1 MEYKQFKI
9 ASFERKPG
17 KWRATVQ
24 RRSGRPLIATGRYTL
39 QQFITVSDNAS
50 PADAMVTAMAAI
62 DSGTFSRDT
71 VRSVERY
78 WRRTMRRETISKTTE
93 RPKRLDRR

>member
-1 MEYKQFKI
+1 MEYKQFTI
-9 ASFERKPG
+9 ATFECKPG
-17 KWRATVQ
+17 KWRATVR

-50 PADAMVTAMAAI
+50 AADAMVTAMAAI

-71 VRSVERY
+71 VRSVERF
-78 WRRTMRRETISKTTE
+78 WRRTTRREAISKTAE
-93 RPKRLDRR
+93 RPKGLDRK

>member
-24 RRSGRPLIATGRYTL
+24 RRSGRPLIVKGRYTL
-39 QQFITVSDNAS
+39 QQFITATDNAS
-50 PADAMVTAMAAI
+50 AADAMVAAMAAI
-62 DSGTFSRDT
+62 DTGTFSRDT
-71 VRSVERY
+71 VRSVERF
-78 WRRTMRRETISKTTE
+78 WRRTTQREVIAKTAE
-93 RPKRLDRR
+93 RPKGLGRR